1 MSKFKR
7 EEERRIDKF
16 VWRVGYFIMTIIT
29 IVFSYAIYWAAT
41 GS

>member
-1 MSKFKR
+1 MNKFKR
-7 EEERRIDKF
+7 TEEIRRDKF
-16 VWRVGYFIMTIIT
+16 IWRVGYFIMTIIT